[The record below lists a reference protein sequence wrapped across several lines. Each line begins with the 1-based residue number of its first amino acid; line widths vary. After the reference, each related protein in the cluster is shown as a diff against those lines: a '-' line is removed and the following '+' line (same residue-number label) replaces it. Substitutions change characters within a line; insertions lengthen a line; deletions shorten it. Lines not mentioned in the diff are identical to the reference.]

1 MYYISNNKSDL
12 EAYNNLVKVAERYD
26 GTTTTDWANI
36 IEHSEG
42 TQFAILKHDNY
53 QTDLNTV
60 ETLDSSWFD
69 DEII

>member
-1 MYYISNNKSDL
+1 MYYTSKYKAEL
-12 EAYNNLVKVAERYD
+12 ESYNNLVKVAERYD

-36 IEHSEG
+36 IEHPEG

>member
-1 MYYISNNKSDL
+1 MYYISDNKSDL

-26 GTTTTDWANI
+26 GTTTTDWANV
-36 IEHSEG
+36 IEHPEG

-69 DEII
+69 DETI